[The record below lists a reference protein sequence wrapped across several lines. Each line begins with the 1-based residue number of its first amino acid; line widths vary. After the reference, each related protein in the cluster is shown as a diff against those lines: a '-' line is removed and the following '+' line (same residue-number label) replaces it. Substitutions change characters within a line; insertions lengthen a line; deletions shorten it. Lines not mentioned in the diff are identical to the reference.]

1 MLSDS
6 TYIAFHTK
14 LTSEET
20 LRAKHAFEAH
30 AEILGVQVRNYHA
43 DNGWFQD
50 LIFKEDCHQKGQM
63 LSFCGVNAHF
73 QNVNTEKKIRD
84 LQDVARNSILHA
96 IRKWPSMTTE
106 KLWPYAMRHAND
118 VNNSV
123 PNKGETQ

>member
-30 AEILGVQVRNYHA
+30 AETLGVQVRNYHA

-50 LIFKEDCHQKGQM
+50 LLFKEDSHQKGSREEDQRPTRC
-63 LSFCGVNAHF
+63 SKDF
-73 QNVNTEKKIRD
+73 
-84 LQDVARNSILHA
+84 SITCY
-96 IRKWPSMTTE
+96 RKMTKSDNCE
-106 KLWPYAMRHAND
+106 FMALCHEAC
-118 VNNSV
+118 
-123 PNKGETQ
+123 